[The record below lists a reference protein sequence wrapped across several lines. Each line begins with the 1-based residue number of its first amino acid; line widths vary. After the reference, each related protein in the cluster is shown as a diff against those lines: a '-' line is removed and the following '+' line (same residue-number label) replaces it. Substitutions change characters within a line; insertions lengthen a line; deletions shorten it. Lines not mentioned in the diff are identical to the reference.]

1 MNRRSNRHSRCKNVV
16 ATVNQMSKPK
26 SVRNSWPSHC
36 CPALPST
43 AQLGP
48 RADPDSYRRACR
60 CRRTPCRAR
69 GRTSRRCCRPRR
81 RCVCRW
87 RRASRRTSPASP
99 CRAWRPPARGHRR
112 ARARG
117 RPPRAAGEARAPLL
131 LQRRRG
137 PSDRAGAA
145 ARERGVG
152 WGAAEA
158 GGRAGSGGSEI
169 CGWRV
174 GVVGGFLFY
183 FSPRAR
189 GESERP
195 REARGVGW
203 RGGVV
208 VRISSIRSREHEST
222 RRRQAGELGRERG
235 VRETGRPPDP
245 GGYARGTGGVVRAR
259 LP

>member
-36 CPALPST
+36 CPV
-43 AQLGP
+43 QLGP

-117 RPPRAAGEARAPLL
+117 RPPRGAGEARAPLL
-131 LQRRRG
+131 LLLRRRG

-152 WGAAEA
+152 C
-158 GGRAGSGGSEI
+158 GRAGSGESEI

-189 GESERP
+189 GESEERP

-222 RRRQAGELGRERG
+222 RRRQAGELGRER
-235 VRETGRPPDP
+235 RPRDGTASGPRWLCS
-245 GGYARGTGGVVRAR
+245 GGGGVVRAR

>member
-131 LQRRRG
+131 LLRRRG

-145 ARERGVG
+145 ARERGVRCG
-152 WGAAEA
+152 R
-158 GGRAGSGGSEI
+158 GGRAGGARFAGGASGSSGDFSFISRRGRGVSRRDRERREGS
-169 CGWRV
+169 V
-174 GVVGGFLFY
+174 GAVESSSEYPPSGRA
-183 FSPRAR
+183 STRAR
-189 GESERP
+189 GGGR
-195 REARGVGW
+195 RGNWEG
-203 RGGVV
+203 
-208 VRISSIRSREHEST
+208 
-222 RRRQAGELGRERG
+222 RG

-245 GGYARGTGGVVRAR
+245 GGYAARGVVRAR

>member
-1 MNRRSNRHSRCKNVV
+1 M
-16 ATVNQMSKPK
+16 
-26 SVRNSWPSHC
+26 
-36 CPALPST
+36 
-43 AQLGP
+43 
-48 RADPDSYRRACR
+48 
-60 CRRTPCRAR
+60 
-69 GRTSRRCCRPRR
+69 
-81 RCVCRW
+81 CRW

-117 RPPRAAGEARAPLL
+117 RPPRGAGEARAPLL
-131 LQRRRG
+131 LLRRRRG

-152 WGAAEA
+152 C
-158 GGRAGSGGSEI
+158 GRACSGESEI

-189 GESERP
+189 GESEERP

-222 RRRQAGELGRERG
+222 RRRQTGELGRER
-235 VRETGRPPDP
+235 RPRDGTAP
-245 GGYARGTGGVVRAR
+245 GPRWLCCSGGGARAATLRAVGNSTAVQWFR
-259 LP
+259 SHHTPAGSRSRPAGHLGFGNWIALDQVSEEFPGCNRR